1 MSGSHNFYL
10 FVLPRR
16 LLRPAPVIP
25 ISLTRQVGGNRIA
38 IDCLPIVAAI
48 LSQAVEPI
56 ATGAATLVTADAQH
70 IELAG

>member
-1 MSGSHNFYL
+1 MCELAHTTFIC
-10 FVLPRR
+10 LPSQ

-25 ISLTRQVGGNRIA
+25 ISLTQQVGGNRIA

>member
-1 MSGSHNFYL
+1 
-10 FVLPRR
+10 
-16 LLRPAPVIP
+16 
-25 ISLTRQVGGNRIA
+25 
-38 IDCLPIVAAI
+38 VAAI